1 VEPDVRDEVVD
12 YVRNWSGKTEI
23 MEATMIN
30 WIGISRSKYYDW
42 QQRYGRVNEH
52 NGWIPRDCWLTEAEK
67 QAILAYCH
75 THPLEGYRRL
85 TYMMMDAEIVAV
97 SPASTYRVLSHAGL
111 LKRFAGKPSKKGDGF
126 D

>member
-1 VEPDVRDEVVD
+1 
-12 YVRNWSGKTEI
+12 
-23 MEATMIN
+23 MIN